1 MMTRAPANWNKRGLP
16 VKAAPLC
23 SVSGESIGEEIAN
36 TVTGGLGFLLAVGGL
51 TVLIIFASLYGTAW
65 HIVSF
70 AIYGVTL
77 VMLYGISTLYHASR
91 HPRRKRLLQM
101 MDHAAI
107 FLLIAGTY
115 TPFTLV
121 TLNGRWGWSLFGIV
135 WGLAVAG
142 IVLKIFFIHRFQVG
156 FVLVYLAMSWMV
168 LLALGP
174 IRVHLPE
181 GGIALLFSG
190 GLAYTGGLGF
200 YAWEKL
206 PFHHTLWHLFVLAG
220 SICHYCAVLFYVL
233 SVT

>member
-1 MMTRAPANWNKRGLP
+1 MIARAPANWNKCRLR
-16 VKAAPLC
+16 VTAAALC
-23 SVSGESIGEEIAN
+23 SVSGESVSEEIAN
-36 TVTGGLGFLLAVGGL
+36 TVTHGLGLLLAVGGL
-51 TVLIIFASLYGTAW
+51 TVLIVFASLYGTVW

-70 AIYGVTL
+70 GVYGVTL
-77 VMLYGISTLYHASR
+77 VMLFGISTLYHASR
-91 HPRRKRLLQM
+91 QLRRKRLLQIL
-101 MDHAAI
+101 DHAAL

-121 TLNGRWGWSLFGIV
+121 TLNGGWGWSLFGIE
-135 WGLAVAG
+135 WGLAVVG

-156 FVLVYLAMSWMV
+156 FVLVYLAMGWIV

-174 IRVHLPE
+174 IRAQLSE
-181 GGIALLFSG
+181 GGMALLFAG
-190 GLAYTGGLGF
+190 GLAYTCGLGF

-206 PFHHTLWHLFVLAG
+206 PFHHTLWHLSVLAG